1 MGTIKTYQL
10 SKISFINITELKIY
24 QLKEKSMLPLV
35 SSDNAEQIEYG
46 DCRSSVCPLPSDGA
60 GDAI

>member
-1 MGTIKTYQL
+1 M
-10 SKISFINITELKIY
+10 Y

-35 SSDNAEQIEYG
+35 SSDNAVQNEYG
-46 DCRSSVCPLPSDGA
+46 DCRSSVCPLLSDGA